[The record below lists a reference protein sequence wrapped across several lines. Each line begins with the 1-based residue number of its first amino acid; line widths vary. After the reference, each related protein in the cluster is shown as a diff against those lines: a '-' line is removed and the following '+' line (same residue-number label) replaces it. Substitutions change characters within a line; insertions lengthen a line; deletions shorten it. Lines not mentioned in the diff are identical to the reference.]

1 MLYKPSEVNLH
12 THSFYCRH
20 GKGTIAQF
28 VDQAI
33 DDGLKLLGFS
43 EHCPLPDREYQKG
56 NRMDYE
62 ELPAYEDD
70 VRVQM
75 NRSDIRIL
83 LGAEC
88 DWLDDEESFYRD
100 ELLGARGYDYLICS
114 VHHMIDPGDGKEKF
128 IQYLSRMP
136 VGHIIRYVDLYTDA
150 LRSGLFLFGCH
161 PVLFLSAHRKWDAEA
176 KAASC
181 DIIQCAIET
190 ETPLEINDNGLRKK
204 PIETEA
210 GLRQPYPVREFWEMA
225 RDMGV
230 QIVTN
235 SDAHRPKD
243 LSAHRINSFTLARQL
258 GITLCG
264 WEIVGGTIRCT
275 GGTDEG
281 N

>member
-100 ELLGARGYDYLICS
+100 ELLGVRGYDYLICS

-128 IQYLSRMP
+128 LQYLSRMP

-161 PVLFLSAHRKWDAEA
+161 PDLFLSAHRKWDAEA

-190 ETPLEINDNGLRKK
+190 GTPLEINDNGLRKK

-264 WEIVGGTIRCT
+264 WEIEGDTIRCT
-275 GGTDEG
+275 GGTDED

>member
-100 ELLGARGYDYLICS
+100 ELLGARSYDYLICS

-128 IQYLSRMP
+128 LQYLSRMP

-161 PVLFLSAHRKWDAEA
+161 PDLFLSAHRKWDAEA

-190 ETPLEINDNGLRKK
+190 GTPLEINDNGLRKK

-264 WEIVGGTIRCT
+264 WEIEGDTIRCT
-275 GGTDEG
+275 GGTDED